1 MPEQPFPF
9 IGLVLRLYKKNFF
22 CKLQFRLPFV
32 CFACAILRRK
42 KKKTLKTDV
51 FKVFFDGG
59 DKRDRTAGL
68 LNAIQALSHLS
79 YTPMLWSG

>member
-9 IGLVLRLYKKNFF
+9 IGRALRLYKNFF
-22 CKLQFRLPFV
+22 ANCNSGCRLYA
-32 CFACAILRRK
+32 FACAILRRK